1 MNDKGKDMNNNIDN
15 VGKTILDIFENTAV
29 IHGKRLAVKDPV
41 RELTYGELF
50 EQAQRMAAEVG
61 EVLYPE
67 EDAEVETGFPI
78 AILAEKSC
86 SELAA
91 VLASIYAGSFYV
103 CINPEQT
110 ESRISSILNVL
121 EPRLVIV
128 EDKQKEKLSQAG
140 YEGKTLSL
148 NSLVEKAEQGET
160 SEAAMMKLMKIRRKI
175 TSNDPLYGIF
185 TSGSTGTPK
194 CVLVEQQ
201 SVMDFIRHFV
211 EIFEFT
217 EEDVIGNQAP
227 FDFDVSVKD
236 IYSAWMTGASLLL
249 IPREYF
255 STPPRLLDYICD
267 NHVTN
272 LTWAV
277 SALCI
282 ISGLKG
288 FGYRVPTE
296 LKRVMFSGEVMPI
309 KQLTIWQEN
318 LPETKFVNLYG
329 PSEITCN
336 CTYFPVERRYGKE
349 EKLPLGKVFPGRT
362 VVLLDEEDRPVK
374 AAGVPGEI
382 CVMGES
388 LAREYYH
395 NPDQTA
401 KHFVMYTDDDGSTGR
416 MYRTGDLAVLDEA
429 GEMIFAGRKDFQIKH
444 MGHRI
449 ELEEIE
455 LQMNALEGVRQSC
468 CSYDAK
474 RSRLSAYYT
483 GDAVASEVH
492 RQLKEKLPAYMVPWK
507 FHHVKEFRLNKNG
520 KIDRKVLT
528 ELEEI
533 E

>member
-1 MNDKGKDMNNNIDN
+1 
-15 VGKTILDIFENTAV
+15 
-29 IHGKRLAVKDPV
+29 
-41 RELTYGELF
+41 
-50 EQAQRMAAEVG
+50 
-61 EVLYPE
+61 
-67 EDAEVETGFPI
+67 
-78 AILAEKSC
+78 
-86 SELAA
+86 
-91 VLASIYAGSFYV
+91 
-103 CINPEQT
+103 
-110 ESRISSILNVL
+110 
-121 EPRLVIV
+121 
-128 EDKQKEKLSQAG
+128 
-140 YEGKTLSL
+140 
-148 NSLVEKAEQGET
+148 
-160 SEAAMMKLMKIRRKI
+160 MMKLMKIRREI
-175 TSNDPLYGIF
+175 RNTDPLYGIF

-217 EEDVIGNQAP
+217 EEDIIGNQAP

-336 CTYFPVERRYGKE
+336 CTYFPIERRYGKE

-362 VVLLDEEDRPVK
+362 VILLDEEDRPVE

-395 NPDQTA
+395 NPEQTA
-401 KHFVMYTDDDGSTGR
+401 KHFVRYVEKDGTTRR
-416 MYRTGDLAVLDEA
+416 MYRTGDLAVLDEN
-429 GEMIFAGRKDFQIKH
+429 GEMVFAGRKDFQIKH

-483 GDAVASEVH
+483 GDEAASEVH

-528 ELEEI
+528 ELEET